1 MTGRNVCKWVV
12 VVSFCFTAAAQ
23 TGGPVGIFEAHGD
36 VGENPKAG
44 SIEYDSASGEYR
56 VTGGGANLWEKV
68 DAFQFAWKKI
78 SGDVNI
84 TADVHFVG
92 TGKEN
97 HRKALLMIRQSLE
110 ANSPYADVALHGDG
124 LTSLQYR
131 TAAGADTDEV
141 RSTINGPVRIRI
153 ERRGNQFTMRVGKPG
168 ERLTASGPVTVAL
181 EDPVY
186 VGIGVCSHDAQ
197 VLETAV
203 FSNVSVQAPQP
214 RQQIRS
220 KISIYDLADKSTRV
234 VYTADKLFEAPNW
247 SKDGK
252 YLIANSGGDLYRIPV
267 EGGEP
272 EKIDIGAGYRCNNDH
287 NFSPDTKLLAIS
299 CSSASS
305 EESQVYLSALDGKP
319 PRLMTPKAQ
328 SYFHGWSPDG
338 KWLAFVG
345 ERDGNFNLFRVA
357 VTGGDEQR
365 LTSKKSYDDGPDY
378 SPDGKWI
385 YFNSDRSGSWDIWRM
400 PAAGA
405 GPDDKRAERVTSDE
419 LEDWFPHPSP
429 DGKWLVF
436 LSFPHGTKGHDERT
450 NIQFRMMPLPGK
462 KLKPGPI
469 EKVMDLFGGQ
479 GTINVNSWSPDSK
492 KFAFVAY
499 EIGAPQAG
507 QRQLRQFE
515 LKAESDAFWKL
526 VDREAELEKVAGDFG
541 FTEGPVW
548 DPHGFLYVSDEEQ
561 NWIFRVFPDGR
572 KEKVFQTGDP
582 DGSTMDRQGRLITTA
597 SVLRAIVEVKMD
609 GSYRM
614 MADKYEG
621 KRFNSPNDIV
631 PGPDGALYFTDPT
644 LDLPQGDKQELSFQ
658 GVFRLGEDGSLRLLT
673 QDLKQPNGLAFSPD
687 GKRLYVDDSETRE
700 IHVYDVAADGSLS
713 NGRLFGKEEGPP
725 HSGVPDGMRVD
736 RDGNIYVTGP
746 LGIWVWDPNG
756 NHIGTIVVPE
766 QPANLAWGDSDWST
780 LYLTATTSIYKIK
793 TKTRGFVPYVTPGR

>member
-1 MTGRNVCKWVV
+1 MTGRNVGKWVV

-56 VTGGGANLWEKV
+56 VTGGGANLWEKI
-68 DAFQFAWKKI
+68 DAFQFAWKKM
-78 SGDVNI
+78 SGDVNV
-84 TADVHFVG
+84 TADVHFLG
-92 TGKEN
+92 KGKEN
-97 HRKALLMIRQSLE
+97 HRKALLMIRQSLD

-141 RSTINGPVRIRI
+141 RSTVNAPVRIRI
-153 ERRGNQFTMRVGKPG
+153 ERRGNQFTIRVGKPG

-181 EDPVY
+181 QDPVY

-203 FSNVSVQAPQP
+203 FSNVSVQAAQP
-214 RQQIRS
+214 RAQIRS
-220 KISIYDLADKSTRV
+220 KISIYDLNDKSTRV

-267 EGGEP
+267 GGGEP
-272 EKIDIGAGYRCNNDH
+272 EKIDIGAGYQCNNDH

-305 EESQVYLSALDGKP
+305 EESQVYLSALDGKS
-319 PRLMTPKAQ
+319 PRLMTPKAP

-357 VTGGDEQR
+357 VTGGNEQR

-405 GPDDKRAERVTSDE
+405 GPDDKKAERVTSDE

-499 EIGAPQAG
+499 ETAAPQAH
-507 QRQLRQFE
+507 RRPERQFE
-515 LKAESDAFWKL
+515 LRAESDAFWKL
-526 VDREAELEKVAGDFG
+526 VDRDAKLEKVAGDFG

-597 SVLRAIVEVKMD
+597 SVMRAIVEVKMD

-614 MADKYEG
+614 MADKFEG

-658 GVFRLGEDGSLRLLT
+658 GVFRLGEDGSVRLLT

-687 GKRLYVDDSETRE
+687 GRRLYVDDSETRE
-700 IHVYDVAADGSLS
+700 IHVYDVTSDGSLS

-756 NHIGTIVVPE
+756 NHIGTLVIPE

-780 LYLTATTSIYKIK
+780 LYLTATTSVYKIK
-793 TKTRGFVPYVTPGR
+793 TKTRGFVPYAQ

>member
-1 MTGRNVCKWVV
+1 
-12 VVSFCFTAAAQ
+12 
-23 TGGPVGIFEAHGD
+23 
-36 VGENPKAG
+36 
-44 SIEYDSASGEYR
+44 
-56 VTGGGANLWEKV
+56 V
-68 DAFQFAWKKI
+68 DAFQFAWKKM

-84 TADVHFVG
+84 TADVHFIG

-97 HRKALLMIRQSLE
+97 HRKALLMIRQNLD

-141 RSTINGPVRIRI
+141 RSDINAPVRIRI

-168 ERLTASGPVTVAL
+168 ERLTASAPVTVAL
-181 EDPVY
+181 DDPVY

-203 FSNVSVQAPQP
+203 FSNVSVQAP
-214 RQQIRS
+214 RSQIRS
-220 KISIYDLADKSTRV
+220 KISVYDLADKSTHV

-247 SKDGK
+247 SHDGK
-252 YLIANSGGDLYRIPV
+252 YLIANSGGDLYRIPLD
-267 EGGEP
+267 GGAP
-272 EKIDIGAGYRCNNDH
+272 EKIDIGPGYQCNNDH
-287 NFSPDTKLLAIS
+287 NFSPDAKLLAIS

-305 EESQVYLSALDGKP
+305 EDSQVYLSALDGKP
-319 PRLMTPKAQ
+319 PRLMTPKAP

-357 VTGGDEQR
+357 VTGGEEQR

-400 PAAGA
+400 PAEGA
-405 GPDDKRAERVTSDE
+405 GPDDKKAERVTSDE

-462 KLKPGPI
+462 KLKPGKI
-469 EKVMDLFGGQ
+469 EKVIDLFGGQ

-499 EIGAPQAG
+499 EIGQQQA
-507 QRQLRQFE
+507 RRRPERQFA
-515 LKAESDAFWKL
+515 LKSESESFWKL
-526 VDREAELEKVAGDFG
+526 FDRDAKLEKVAGDFG

-548 DPHGFLYVSDEEQ
+548 DPHGFLYVSDEET
-561 NWIFRVFPDGR
+561 NWIFRLFPDGR
-572 KEKVFQTGDP
+572 REKVFQTGDP
-582 DGSTMDRQGRLITTA
+582 DGSTFDRHGRLVTTA

-621 KRFNSPNDIV
+621 KRLNSPNDIV
-631 PGPDGALYFTDPT
+631 TGPDGALYFTDPT
-644 LDLPQGDKQELSFQ
+644 LDLVQGEKQELPFQ
-658 GVFRLGEDGSLRLLT
+658 GVFRLGDDGSLRLLT
-673 QDLKQPNGLAFSPD
+673 KELKQPNGLAFSPD

-700 IHVYDVAADGSLS
+700 IHVYEVASDGALS

-725 HSGVPDGMRVD
+725 HSGVPDGMKVD

-746 LGIWVWDPNG
+746 EGIWVWHPNG
-756 NHIGTIVVPE
+756 NHIGTILVPE
-766 QPANLAWGDSDWST
+766 QPANLAWGDTDWST
-780 LYLTATTSIYKIK
+780 LYLTATTSVYRIR
-793 TKTRGFVPYVTPGR
+793 TKARGFVPYLPAKD

>member
-1 MTGRNVCKWVV
+1 MAVLSLCLG
-12 VVSFCFTAAAQ
+12 AAAQ
-23 TGGPVGIFEAHGD
+23 QGGAVGNFEAHGD
-36 VGENPKAG
+36 VGDAPKAG

-68 DAFQFAWKKI
+68 DAFQFAWKKM
-78 SGDVNI
+78 SGDINM
-84 TADVHFVG
+84 TADIHFIG

-97 HRKALLMIRQSLE
+97 HRKALLMIRQSLD

-124 LTSLQYR
+124 LTSLQFR

-141 RSTINGPVRIRI
+141 RSTVTGPVRIRI
-153 ERRGNQFTMRVGKPG
+153 ERRGNQFTIRVGKPG
-168 ERLTASGPVTVAL
+168 ERLTASAPVTVAL
-181 EDPVY
+181 QDPVY

-197 VLETAV
+197 VIETAV
-203 FSNVSVQAPQP
+203 FSNVSVEAPQP
-214 RQQIRS
+214 RAQIRS
-220 KISIYDLADKSTRV
+220 KISVYDLTDKSVRV
-234 VYTADKLFEAPNW
+234 VYTANKLFEAPNW
-247 SKDGK
+247 SHDGK
-252 YLIANSGGDLYRIPV
+252 HLIANSGGDLYRIPLD
-267 EGGEP
+267 GGEP
-272 EKIDIGAGYRCNNDH
+272 EKIDIGAAGYQCNNDH
-287 NFSPDTKLLAIS
+287 SFSPDEKLLAIS

-305 EESQVYLSALDGKP
+305 EESQVYLTSLDGKP
-319 PRLMTPKAQ
+319 PRLMTPKAP

-345 ERDGNFNLFRVA
+345 ERNGNFNLFRMA
-357 VTGGDEQR
+357 VTGGEEQR

-400 PAAGA
+400 PANGA
-405 GPDDKRAERVTSDE
+405 GPDDKKAERVTSDE

-462 KLKPGPI
+462 KLKPGQI
-469 EKVMDLFGGQ
+469 QKVIDLFGGQ
-479 GTINVNSWSPDSK
+479 GTINVNSWAPDSK

-499 EIGAPQAG
+499 EIAPQQARR
-507 QRQLRQFE
+507 RQLREFG
-515 LKAESDAFWKL
+515 LKAESDAFWKVL
-526 VDREAELEKVAGDFG
+526 DRDAKLEKVAGDFG

-548 DPHGFLYVSDEEQ
+548 DPRGFLYVSDEET

-572 KEKVFQTGDP
+572 REKVFQTGDP
-582 DGSTMDRQGRLITTA
+582 DGSTFDRQGRLITTA

-609 GSYRM
+609 GTYRM
-614 MADKYEG
+614 LADKYEG
-621 KRFNSPNDIV
+621 KRLNSPNDIV

-644 LDLPQGDKQELSFQ
+644 LDLVKGEKQELPFQ
-658 GVFRLGEDGSLRLLT
+658 GVFRLGDDGSLRLLT
-673 QDLKQPNGLAFSPD
+673 KELQQPNGLAFSPD
-687 GKRLYVDDSETRE
+687 GKRLYIDDSKARD
-700 IHVYDVAADGSLS
+700 IHVYDVGADGTIS

-725 HSGVPDGMRVD
+725 RSGVPDGMKVD
-736 RDGNIYVTGP
+736 RDGNLYVTGP
-746 LGIWVWDPNG
+746 EGIWVWDPSG

-766 QPANLAWGDSDWST
+766 QPANLAWGDADWST
-780 LYLTATTSIYKIK
+780 LYLTATTSVYKIK
-793 TKTRGFVPYVTPGR
+793 TKARGFVPYERMGQ

>member
-1 MTGRNVCKWVV
+1 VAALAVLF
-12 VVSFCFTAAAQ
+12 FCWSAAAQ
-23 TGGPVGIFEAHGD
+23 PGGAVGAFEAHGD

-44 SIEYDSASGEYR
+44 SLEYDSASGEYR

-68 DAFQFAWKKI
+68 DAFQFGWKRMP
-78 SGDVNI
+78 GDINV
-84 TADVHFVG
+84 TADVHFIG

-97 HRKALLMIRQSLE
+97 HRKALLMIRQSLD

-131 TAAGADTDEV
+131 TAARADTDEV
-141 RSTINGPVRIRI
+141 RSTVTGPVRIRI
-153 ERRGNQFTMRVGKPG
+153 ERRGNQFTIRVGKPG
-168 ERLTASGPVTVAL
+168 ERLTAAGPVTVAL
-181 EDPVY
+181 QDPVY

-203 FSNVSVQAPQP
+203 FSNVTVEAPQP
-214 RQQIRS
+214 RAQIRS
-220 KISIYDLADKSTRV
+220 KISVYDLTDKSVRV
-234 VYTADKLFEAPNW
+234 VYTANKLFEAPNW
-247 SKDGK
+247 SRDGK
-252 YLIANSGGDLYRIPV
+252 HLIANSGGDLYRIPLD
-267 EGGEP
+267 GGEP
-272 EKIDIGAGYRCNNDH
+272 EKIDIGAAGYQCNNDH
-287 NFSPDTKLLAIS
+287 SFSPDEKLLAIS

-305 EESQVYLSALDGKP
+305 EESQVYVTSLAGKP
-319 PRLMTPKAQ
+319 PRLMTPKAP

-345 ERDGNFNLFRVA
+345 QRNGNFNLFRVP
-357 VTGGDEQR
+357 VTGGEEQR

-400 PAAGA
+400 PANGA
-405 GPDDKRAERVTSDE
+405 GPDDKKAERVTSDE

-469 EKVMDLFGGQ
+469 EMVIDLFGVQ
-479 GTINVNSWSPDSK
+479 GTINVNSWAPDSK

-499 EIGAPQAG
+499 EIAPQQARR
-507 QRQLRQFE
+507 RQLREFG
-515 LKAESDAFWKL
+515 LKAESDAFWKVL
-526 VDREAELEKVAGDFG
+526 DRDAKLEKVAGDFG

-548 DPHGFLYVSDEEQ
+548 DPRGFLYVSDEET

-572 KEKVFQTGDP
+572 REKVFQTGDP
-582 DGSTMDRQGRLITTA
+582 DGSTIDRQGRLITTA

-609 GSYRM
+609 GTYRM
-614 MADKYEG
+614 LADKYEG
-621 KRFNSPNDIV
+621 KRLNSPNDIV

-644 LDLPQGDKQELSFQ
+644 LDLVKGEKQELPFQ
-658 GVFRLGEDGSLRLLT
+658 GVFRLGDDGSLRLLT
-673 QDLKQPNGLAFSPD
+673 KELEQPNGLAFSPD
-687 GKRLYVDDSETRE
+687 GKRLYVDDSKTRE
-700 IHVYDVAADGSLS
+700 IHVYDVGADGGVS

-725 HSGVPDGMRVD
+725 RSGVPDGMKVD
-736 RDGNIYVTGP
+736 RDGNLYVTGP
-746 LGIWVWDPNG
+746 EGIWVWDPDG
-756 NHIGTIVVPE
+756 KHIGTIVVPE
-766 QPANLAWGDSDWST
+766 QPANLAWGDADWST
-780 LYLTATTSIYKIK
+780 LYLTATTSVYKIR
-793 TKTRGFVPYVTPGR
+793 TKARGFVPYERAGQ